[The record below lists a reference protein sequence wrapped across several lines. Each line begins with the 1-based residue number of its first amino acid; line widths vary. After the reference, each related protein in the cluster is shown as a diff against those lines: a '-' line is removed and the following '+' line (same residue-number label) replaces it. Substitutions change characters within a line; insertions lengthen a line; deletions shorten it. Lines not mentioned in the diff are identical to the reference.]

1 MGAQVLHA
9 PKSLQAPLLQARQDL
24 QAAGLATGCSMSP
37 SGPHST
43 THRVEDCLQAP
54 LVQAQ
59 QCRSEQAQAE
69 AERFLAQVLQQEAQA
84 EPAPKKTLQAP
95 LLQVLKAPPPLLPK
109 DLLQV
114 PKDLQAPQLQVWSGP
129 RSGAQGLAPL
139 APLLQV
145 LKAAPLLQVP
155 GAQVE
160 L

>member
-1 MGAQVLHA
+1 M
-9 PKSLQAPLLQARQDL
+9 
-24 QAAGLATGCSMSP
+24 
-37 SGPHST
+37 
-43 THRVEDCLQAP
+43 EDCLQAP

-114 PKDLQAPQLQVWSGP
+114 PKDLQAPQLQVWSG
-129 RSGAQGLAPL
+129 AQGLAPL

>member
-1 MGAQVLHA
+1 M
-9 PKSLQAPLLQARQDL
+9 
-24 QAAGLATGCSMSP
+24 
-37 SGPHST
+37 
-43 THRVEDCLQAP
+43 
-54 LVQAQ
+54 QAQ

-114 PKDLQAPQLQVWSGP
+114 PKDLEAPQLQVWAGP